1 VEVVM
6 MFPAVLSCDCCRC
19 TDLAGFADSALK
31 LCLKAA
37 SYKLL
42 YPGTLPSGAE
52 GTGEGS
58 GGSSK
63 AQQIKDTQQTDSS
76 SSSDSSSVGHPND
89 LASLHSKFQDSRGKV
104 ENMLSRSV
112 VSEGGW
118 GFAEQALAVVGVLA
132 IVMFLYG
139 RVKKLRRKGK
149 DHRSE

>member
-1 VEVVM
+1 VEVVITLY
-6 MFPAVLSCDCCRC
+6 AVSFHHCCRC
-19 TDLAGFADSALK
+19 TDLQGLDDSALK
-31 LCLKAA
+31 VCLKAA

-52 GTGEGS
+52 GTAEGS

-63 AQQIKDTQQTDSS
+63 AQQIKDTQQADSS
-76 SSSDSSSVGHPND
+76 SSSDSSSGGHPND
-89 LASLHSKFQDSRGKV
+89 LASMHSKFQDSRGKV

-112 VSEGGW
+112 VSEGSW

-139 RVKKLRRKGK
+139 RVKTLRRKGK